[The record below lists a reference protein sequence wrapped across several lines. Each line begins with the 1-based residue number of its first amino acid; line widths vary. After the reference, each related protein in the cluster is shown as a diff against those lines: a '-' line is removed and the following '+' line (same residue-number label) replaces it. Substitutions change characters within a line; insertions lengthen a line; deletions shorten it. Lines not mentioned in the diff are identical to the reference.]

1 MVATM
6 SRIRLCMQSMRG
18 PNMSA
23 RRFIVFPLGGVST
36 EFFYPCF
43 PYVLNDVPQVPDG
56 FCMMFLRFLMCSP
69 RVFLI
74 APHSI
79 P

>member
-23 RRFIVFPLGGVST
+23 RRFIFFPLGGVRM
-36 EFFYPCF
+36 EFFNSC
-43 PYVLNDVPQVPDG
+43 VPICVQ
-56 FCMMFLRFLMCSP
+56 
-69 RVFLI
+69 
-74 APHSI
+74 
-79 P
+79 